1 MLGRAWCAPWMNS
14 YNFLYFH
21 ILFDF
26 PLGFLVTA
34 TSIGGV
40 HVNGTYFRFAQR
52 SQHHDSKQP
61 VLVVFTEEMAQR
73 LPIYTS
79 PSDAGKWRQLNEF
92 PGCKHL
98 SSCDA
103 WHHLVSTM
111 YIIMQDVTTSCHGVT
126 WFYESWSNDCK
137 TTGDYHKAILVDN
150 NYSVVFLQFS
160 FIVSDLLTDYEET
173 TETRRPF
180 QWNRHQ
186 REYIKLLNEEHR
198 KKSGRRN
205 LQTLRTKLANSNS
218 DNTLLHEGGRSNPLP
233 PQGRT
238 KRSTDYYHTP
248 KRRKHT
254 CSRHELYVDFD
265 EIGWSGWI
273 ISPRGYN
280 AYHCKGECPFPLGQ
294 NQRPTNHATV
304 QSIVHALRI
313 GKNVGTPCCV
323 PNKLYS
329 ISLLYFDDDEN
340 VILKQYDDMVAASCG
355 CH

>member
-1 MLGRAWCAPWMNS
+1 MHRFS
-14 YNFLYFH
+14 E
-21 ILFDF
+21 
-26 PLGFLVTA
+26 
-34 TSIGGV
+34 
-40 HVNGTYFRFAQR
+40 HV
-52 SQHHDSKQP
+52 S
-61 VLVVFTEEMAQR
+61 L
-73 LPIYTS
+73 
-79 PSDAGKWRQLNEF
+79 
-92 PGCKHL
+92 
-98 SSCDA
+98 
-103 WHHLVSTM
+103 
-111 YIIMQDVTTSCHGVT
+111 
-126 WFYESWSNDCK
+126 
-137 TTGDYHKAILVDN
+137 AIV
-150 NYSVVFLQFS
+150 
-160 FIVSDLLTDYEET
+160 DLLTDYEET
-173 TETRRPF
+173 ETKRPF
-180 QWNRHQ
+180 QWNKHQ

-205 LQTLRTKLANSNS
+205 LESLRSKLANTKS
-218 DNTLLHEGGRSNPLP
+218 DAQGRS
-233 PQGRT
+233 
-238 KRSTDYYHTP
+238 KRSVDYYHAP